1 MNAALWQHFL
11 INFKFLYRFYRRPYG
26 ENLFLDQTNNP
37 LYIKLYDAVV
47 GEIKAGILLKD
58 NRMPSVRLLAK
69 SMNISRNTV
78 ESAYAQLIAEG
89 YLYSIPKK
97 GNYVSGIEDKH
108 LPGVNLVGDKG
119 VKARSEGLNSIRD
132 RRPIKYDFVSEYVEP
147 EKFNMVLWKKSLLMA
162 MNKYEADLYRYAS
175 PFGEEALKEA
185 ICDFF
190 SRTRGIVAGPDQ
202 IIIGSGSS
210 MLLGTL
216 ASFLK
221 ERDYKRFYI
230 DEPGFT
236 DARDVFYEMGYDLEG
251 LPVRDMLLNTEILKE
266 KGKGILFTS
275 PSYQFPYGEILPVGK
290 RLEALNWAR
299 ETDSYII
306 EDDYNNELR
315 YEGKPVPAL
324 QGLTHDQRVI
334 YLGAFSTMLIPSIR
348 ISFLVLPGNIVNDY
362 KSGYSHKVQTASKL
376 EQLALAEMIRS
387 GLLAKHMRKL
397 KAGYRHKNQ
406 LLRELLEEHFKEI
419 ATWHIPK
426 AGVSCLV
433 QLKKEVDMKALES
446 LSYERNVNIC
456 GISTFMA
463 KKAVKPLEKNLV
475 LNYRGIK
482 ERDLESGIIELKELI
497 CRLY

>member
-1 MNAALWQHFL
+1 MEKIF
-11 INFKFLYRFYRRPYG
+11 
-26 ENLFLDQTNNP
+26 FLDQSNNP

-47 GEIKAGILLKD
+47 SEIKAGLLLKD
-58 NRMPSVRLLAK
+58 SRMPSVRQLSK

-78 ESAYAQLIAEG
+78 ESAYGQLIAEG

-97 GNYVSGIEDKH
+97 GNFVSGIEEQH
-108 LPGVNLVGDKG
+108 LAEVSLSGDKII
-119 VKARSEGLNSIRD
+119 KANSGHVQSAMD
-132 RRPIKYDFVSEYVEP
+132 HTHMKYDFVSEYVEP
-147 EKFNMVLWKKSLLMA
+147 EKFNMILWKKSILLA
-162 MNKYEADLYRYAS
+162 MNKYEGDLYRYAN

-210 MLLGTL
+210 LLLGTL

-221 ERDYKRFYI
+221 DRDYRRFYI
-230 DEPGFT
+230 DEPGFI
-236 DARDVFYEMGYDLEG
+236 DARDVFYETGYDLEG
-251 LPVRDMLLNTEILKE
+251 LPVRDMLLNTEMLKE

-290 RLEALNWAR
+290 RLEVLNWAR
-299 ETDSYII
+299 ETDSFII

-324 QGLTHDQRVI
+324 QGLTHDDRVI

-348 ISFLVLPGNIVNDY
+348 ISFLVLPGSLVHDY
-362 KSGYSHKVQTASKL
+362 KAGYSHKVQTASKL
-376 EQLALAEMIRS
+376 EQLALSEMIKS

-406 LLRELLEEHFKEI
+406 LLRELLEQHFYEI

-426 AGVSCLV
+426 AGVSCLIH
-433 QLKKEVDMKALES
+433 LKKEVDMKALQRV
-446 LSYERNVNIC
+446 SYERNVNIC
-456 GISTFMA
+456 GISAFMT
-463 KKAVKPLEKNLV
+463 KKEAKPLEKNLV